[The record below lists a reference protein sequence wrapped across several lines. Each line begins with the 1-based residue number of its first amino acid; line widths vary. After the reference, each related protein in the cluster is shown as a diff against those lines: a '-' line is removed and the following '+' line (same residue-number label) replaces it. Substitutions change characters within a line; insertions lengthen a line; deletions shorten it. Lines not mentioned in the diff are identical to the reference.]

1 MIRTFSVSLLA
12 VAALVL
18 SVFFTRGRQPN
29 APAAAAD
36 DGVERTAVSLEELRR
51 AGF

>member
-18 SVFFTRGRQPN
+18 SVFFTRARQPVS
-29 APAAAAD
+29 APEAVD
-36 DGVERTAVSLEELRR
+36 DGVARAAVSLDELRR